1 MPEGRERDRYAR
13 ASLREQAGDLVASL
27 RRHPGVVAI
36 LVVVFGGWLVLNL
49 TTPAPL
55 RVDDLQAGDC
65 LYIHAADADTDSP
78 TGRPAG
84 SSTSAV
90 AALYSGGAEKAS
102 CDGSHSHE
110 VLLQTT
116 LADGAGTE
124 YPGRDALVERT
135 RVACEA
141 AFTQYVGRPPQG
153 SAMELIVAVPPDA
166 SWTDG
171 VRSAPCLVGDPKG
184 QFLLKPVRGSGL

>member
-1 MPEGRERDRYAR
+1 M
-13 ASLREQAGDLVASL
+13 
-27 RRHPGVVAI
+27 VAI
-36 LVVVFGGWLVLNL
+36 IAIVIGGWVVLNL
-49 TTPAPL
+49 LTPAPARVGDL
-55 RVDDLQAGDC
+55 RAGDC

-90 AALYSGGAEKAS
+90 AALYSQGAEKAP

-110 VLLQTT
+110 VILQTV
-116 LADGAGTE
+116 LADTPGRE
-124 YPGRDALVERT
+124 YPGANALVERT

-141 AFTQYVGRPPQG
+141 AFAEYVGRPAG
-153 SAMELIVAVPPDA
+153 DSALELIVAVPPDA

-171 VRSAPCLVGDPKG
+171 VRAAPCLVGDPGG
-184 QFLLKPVRGSGL
+184 QFLLKPARGSGL

>member
-1 MPEGRERDRYAR
+1 MPEGRERDRYAH

-27 RRHPGVVAI
+27 RRHPGAVAI
-36 LVVVFGGWLVLNL
+36 IAIVLGGWLVLNL
-49 TTPAPL
+49 ATPAP
-55 RVDDLQAGDC
+55 VDVRDLQAGDC

-90 AALYSGGAEKAS
+90 AALYSQGAEKAP

-110 VLLQTT
+110 VILQTT

-124 YPGRDALVERT
+124 YPGANALVERT
-135 RVACEA
+135 RSACEV
-141 AFTQYVGRPPQG
+141 AFAEYVGRPPAGLRAGADHRGPAGRILDGWRALGSLPGRRSQG
-153 SAMELIVAVPPDA
+153 AVPA
-166 SWTDG
+166 QAG
-171 VRSAPCLVGDPKG
+171 EG
-184 QFLLKPVRGSGL
+184 

>member
-1 MPEGRERDRYAR
+1 MPAR
-13 ASLREQAGDLVASL
+13 RSGSRPATWSRACAGTRAVA
-27 RRHPGVVAI
+27 VIAI
-36 LVVVFGGWLVLNL
+36 VLGGWLVLNL
-49 TTPAPL
+49 ATPAP
-55 RVDDLQAGDC
+55 VDVRDLQAGDC

-90 AALYSGGAEKAS
+90 SALYADGAEEAP

-116 LADGAGTE
+116 LADAAGTE
-124 YPGRDALVERT
+124 YPGANALVERT
-135 RVACEA
+135 RAACEA
-141 AFTQYVGRPPQG
+141 AFTEYVGRSPEG
-153 SAMELIVAVPPDA
+153 SALELIVAVPPDA

-171 VRSAPCLVGDPKG
+171 VRVAPCLVGDPKG
-184 QFLLKPVRGSGL
+184 QFLLAPAKGSGR

>member
-13 ASLREQAGDLVASL
+13 ASFREQAGDLVASA
-27 RRHPGVVAI
+27 RRHPG
-36 LVVVFGGWLVLNL
+36 LVLVMVLVLGGGVLLNL
-49 TTPAPL
+49 WTPAP
-55 RVDDLQAGDC
+55 VDVRDLQAGDC

-90 AALYSGGAEKAS
+90 SALYAQGAEEAP

-124 YPGRDALVERT
+124 YPGANALVERT
-135 RVACEA
+135 RAACEA
-141 AFTQYVGRPPQG
+141 AFTGYVGRSPED
-153 SAMELIVAVPPDA
+153 SALELIVAVPPDA

-171 VRSAPCLVGDPKG
+171 VRAAPCLVGDADG
-184 QFLLKPVRGSGL
+184 QFLLTPAKGSGR

>member
-135 RVACEA
+135 RAACEA

-171 VRSAPCLVGDPKG
+171 VRAAPCLVGDPAG

>member
-13 ASLREQAGDLVASL
+13 ASLREQVDDLVASA
-27 RRHPGVVAI
+27 RRHPGF
-36 LVVVFGGWLVLNL
+36 VVVMVLVLGGGLLL
-49 TTPAPL
+49 TVWTPTPVKVGDL
-55 RVDDLQAGDC
+55 RAGDC

-78 TGRPAG
+78 AGRPAG
-84 SSTSAV
+84 TASGAV
-90 AALYSGGAEKAS
+90 SALYSQGAEKAP

-116 LADGAGTE
+116 LDDVLGAE
-124 YPGRDALVERT
+124 YPGASALVERN
-135 RVACEA
+135 RAACEA
-141 AFTQYVGRPPQG
+141 AFTEYVGRTSEG
-153 SAMELIVAVPPDA
+153 SALEPIVAVPPES

-184 QFLLKPVRGSGL
+184 QFLLRQALGSGR

>member
-13 ASLREQAGDLVASL
+13 ASLREQAGDLAASA
-27 RRHPGVVAI
+27 RRHPGIVAI
-36 LVVVFGGWLVLNL
+36 IAIVVGGWLVLNL
-49 TTPAPL
+49 ATPTPVKV
-55 RVDDLQAGDC
+55 RDLQAGDC
-65 LYIHAADADTDSP
+65 LYIRAADADRDSP

-90 AALYSGGAEKAS
+90 AALYSDGAEKAS

-124 YPGRDALVERT
+124 YPGRDVLVERT
-135 RVACEA
+135 RAACEA
-141 AFTQYVGRPPQG
+141 AFAEYVGRPPEG
-153 SAMELIVAVPPDA
+153 SALELIVAVPPDA

-171 VRSAPCLVGDPKG
+171 VRAAPCLVGDPTG
-184 QFLLKPVRGSGL
+184 QFLLRPANGSGL

>member
-13 ASLREQAGDLVASL
+13 ASFREQAGDLVASA
-27 RRHPGVVAI
+27 RRHPGVTAVIAI
-36 LVVVFGGWLVLNL
+36 VLGGWLVLTL
-49 TTPAPL
+49 ATPAPV
-55 RVDDLQAGDC
+55 RVRDLQAGDC
-65 LYIHAADADTDSP
+65 LYIHAADADRDSP

-90 AALYSGGAEKAS
+90 AALYSQGAEKAP

-110 VLLQTT
+110 VILQTT
-116 LADGAGTE
+116 LADTPGRE
-124 YPGRDALVERT
+124 YPGANALVART

-141 AFTQYVGRPPQG
+141 AFAEYVGRPAG
-153 SAMELIVAVPPDA
+153 DSALELIVAVPPDA

-171 VRSAPCLVGDPKG
+171 VRAAPCLVGDPKG
-184 QFLLKPVRGSGL
+184 QFLLKPVKGSGL